1 MAQLTDRRDGPAL
14 LHPGLVAAG
23 SALLITAFVTDF
35 IYYRNAIMQWA
46 NFSAWLIV
54 FGLIL
59 ALLAA
64 ILLAIDFLTGRA
76 GRIAWFDFILVA
88 VAALLSVINELVHTR
103 DAWTSVVPQGIV
115 LSGIVTVLLLLAGF
129 RGWRVTTIANARGVP

>member
-1 MAQLTDRRDGPAL
+1 MVQWTDGRRAPAL
-14 LHPGLVAAG
+14 FHPGFVAAG
-23 SALLITAFVTDF
+23 SALLIAAFVTDF
-35 IYYRNAIMQWA
+35 MYSQNALMQWA

-64 ILLAIDFLTGRA
+64 ILLVIDFITGRA

-103 DAWTSVVPQGIV
+103 DAWTSVVPEGIV
-115 LSGIVTVLLLLAGF
+115 LSAIVTVLLLVAGF
-129 RGWRVTTIANARGVP
+129 RGWRVTTIANPGDVP